1 MPPEASGRPR
11 GTRPGAPEPGAFEGF
26 TRDRSADGRS
36 VPHSGP
42 PVSANRNVMAK
53 FSLPT
58 LGSSAPGCLL
68 LLASLVCP
76 VRADAQ
82 EPEVVDGVVAIAGDS
97 VVLRSEVQERLLQ
110 MRASGAPMP
119 EDPAGIMRL
128 QDEIVESLINEQ
140 LLLQA
145 AESDS
150 TIVVSDEELE
160 AIVQQDLDERIRNV
174 GGMGQMVAL
183 LSEQG
188 LNLISYREM
197 LREQARRQRLQ
208 SLWVGRRRADIGPVV
223 VTEAEV
229 REFID
234 GQRDQLPKRPASI
247 IFRQVLVRSEP
258 SDSTREAARLEA
270 ERLLGLIR
278 EGEDFEELARRYSR
292 DPSSATQGGDL
303 GWFPRGRMVREFED
317 AAFGMFQEGQVS
329 DVVETDFGAHI
340 IRVDRISLGERRARH
355 ILITAETNTA
365 DEEAARVLADE
376 ILERA
381 RAGESMRALHEEHG
395 HRAQPPLDSLQV
407 FTPQLG
413 SLPPGYL
420 AELGSAA
427 DGDVVGPIEFD
438 DRGKVFAV
446 VKVLETRPEGDYTYE
461 DLRTRV
467 EDQLREGKVLDE
479 IIDELRA
486 RAHVELRP

>member
-1 MPPEASGRPR
+1 MATP
-11 GTRPGAPEPGAFEGF
+11 F
-26 TRDRSADGRS
+26 
-36 VPHSGP
+36 P
-42 PVSANRNVMAK
+42 PVPRHPPSRGLLVVALLA
-53 FSLPT
+53 LPAPT
-58 LGSSAPGCLL
+58 LAQQPA
-68 LLASLVCP
+68 ASL
-76 VRADAQ
+76 
-82 EPEVVDGVVAIAGDS
+82 PEVVDGIVAIAGDS

-110 MRASGAPMP
+110 MRAGGAPMP

-128 QDEIVESLINEQ
+128 QDEIVESLVNEQ

-145 AESDS
+145 AQSDT
-150 TIVVSDEELE
+150 TIVVGEEELE
-160 AIVQQDLDERIRNV
+160 AIVQQDLDERMRNV
-174 GGMGQMVAL
+174 GGMGQLVTL
-183 LSEQG
+183 LGEQG
-188 LNLISYREM
+188 LNLIGYREM
-197 LREQARRQRLQ
+197 LKEQARRQRLQ
-208 SLWVGRRRADIGPVV
+208 SLWVGKRRADIGPIV

-234 GQRDQLPKRPASI
+234 AQRDQLPKRPASI
-247 IFRQVLVRSEP
+247 IFRQVLVRAEP

-270 ERLLGLIR
+270 ERLLELITA
-278 EGEDFEELARRYSR
+278 GEDFEELARRYSG
-292 DPSSATQGGDL
+292 DPSSAAQGGDL

-355 ILITAETNTA
+355 ILITADTNPA
-365 DEEAARVLADE
+365 DEERAQTLAGE

-395 HRAQPPLDSLQV
+395 YKAQPPLDSLQV

-413 SLPPGYL
+413 SLPPGYVS
-420 AELGSAA
+420 EIGSAA

-438 DRGKVFAV
+438 DRGTVFAV

-461 DLRTRV
+461 DLRARV
-467 EDQLREGKVLDE
+467 EEQLRETKVLDE

>member
-1 MPPEASGRPR
+1 
-11 GTRPGAPEPGAFEGF
+11 
-26 TRDRSADGRS
+26 
-36 VPHSGP
+36 
-42 PVSANRNVMAK
+42 MAK
-53 FSLPT
+53 LSLPT
-58 LGSSAPGCLL
+58 VGRALSRSFLALTLL
-68 LLASLVCP
+68 LTPALARAQQPGSL
-76 VRADAQ
+76 
-82 EPEVVDGVVAIAGDS
+82 PEVVDGIVAVAGDS

-119 EDPAGIMRL
+119 EDPAGIMQL

-150 TIVVSDEELE
+150 TIAVSEEELE
-160 AIVQQDLDERIRNV
+160 AIVQQDLDERIQNV
-174 GGMGQMVAL
+174 GGMGQLVAL

-197 LREQARRQRLQ
+197 LKEQARRQRLQ
-208 SLWVGRRRADIGPVV
+208 SLYMGKRRADIGPVV
-223 VTEAEV
+223 VTEGEV

-234 GQRDQLPKRPASI
+234 AQREQLPKRPASI
-247 IFRQVLVRSEP
+247 LFRQVLIRAEP

-270 ERLLGLIR
+270 ERLLGLITQ
-278 EGEDFEELARRYSR
+278 GEDFEELARRHSQ
-292 DPSSATQGGDL
+292 DPSSQAQGGDL

-340 IRVDRISLGERRARH
+340 IRVDRISLGERKARH
-355 ILITAETNTA
+355 ILITAETNQA
-365 DEEAARVLADE
+365 DEGAAQALAGE

-381 RAGESMRALHEEHG
+381 RAGESMRALHEEYG
-395 HRAQPPLDSLQV
+395 YKSQPPLDSLEI

-413 SLPPGYL
+413 SLPPGYVS
-420 AELGSAA
+420 EIGSAT
-427 DGDVVGPIEFD
+427 DGDVVGPIEFQ

-446 VKVLETRPEGDYTYE
+446 VKVLETRPEGDYTYD

-467 EDQLREGKVLDE
+467 EDQLRETKVLDE